1 MCDIRDDFKG
11 RLGSYYMNRQMVITE
26 DIGHVRVVTMN
37 RPEKKNA
44 FNNAMYRGMADA
56 LAAAQEDAAIRV
68 VVITGAGGAFCAGQ
82 DISELSATDSEH
94 AFPDFLRVLI
104 DFDKPI
110 VTAVNGLGIGIG
122 LTMLL
127 HTDINYIARGARFR
141 LPFVTLG
148 VVPEAASSYLLPVII
163 GHQKAAEILFTARWI
178 SAEESVGLGLTFAM
192 IEPDDLLPT
201 ALAKATE
208 IAAMPPASLRATK
221 RLTKVW
227 KKQAIAEARSR
238 EDQGFQERLG
248 TPENLEAITAFFE
261 KRPADFSKLGEG

>member
-1 MCDIRDDFKG
+1 MNQQ
-11 RLGSYYMNRQMVITE
+11 LVLAENRQY
-26 DIGHVRVVTMN
+26 VRVLTMN

-44 FNNAMYRGMADA
+44 FNNPMYRAMADA
-56 LAAAQEDAAIRV
+56 LAAAQADAQARV
-68 VVITGAGGAFCAGQ
+68 VLITGAGSAFCAGQ
-82 DISELSATDSEH
+82 DISELSAADSGH
-94 AFPDFLRVLI
+94 AFPDFMKVLI

-110 VTAVNGLGIGIG
+110 VTAVNGLGIGLG

-127 HTDINYIARGARFR
+127 HTDINYIACGARFR

-148 VVPEAASSYLLPVII
+148 VVPEAASSYLLPIVI

-178 SAEESVGLGLTFAM
+178 SAEESVELGLTFAM
-192 IEPDDLLPT
+192 LAPEDLLDT

-208 IAAMPPASLRATK
+208 IAAMPPESLRATK
-221 RLTKVW
+221 RLTRIW

-248 TPENLEAITAFFE
+248 TPENLEAISAFFE
-261 KRPADFSKLGEG
+261 KRPADFSRIGGE

>member
-1 MCDIRDDFKG
+1 
-11 RLGSYYMNRQMVITE
+11 
-26 DIGHVRVVTMN
+26 
-37 RPEKKNA
+37 
-44 FNNAMYRGMADA
+44 MYRAMADA
-56 LAAAQEDAAIRV
+56 LATAQEDAAVRV
-68 VVITGAGGAFCAGQ
+68 LLLTGAGSAFCAGQ
-82 DISELSATDSEH
+82 DIAELSAESGSEH
-94 AFPDFLRVLI
+94 AFPDFMRVLI

-110 VTAVNGLGIGIG
+110 VTAVNGLGIGLG

-148 VVPEAASSYLLPVII
+148 VVPEAASSYLLPVVV

-178 SAEESVGLGLTFAM
+178 SAEESVELGLTFAM
-192 IEPDDLLPT
+192 LEPEDLLAT

-221 RLTKVW
+221 RLTRIW
-227 KKQAIAEARSR
+227 KMQAIAEARSR

-248 TPENLEAITAFFE
+248 TPENLEAISAFFQ
-261 KRPADFSKLGEG
+261 KRPADFSKLGNE

>member
-1 MCDIRDDFKG
+1 M
-11 RLGSYYMNRQMVITE
+11 SEQMVVTE
-26 DIGHVRVVTMN
+26 DVGHVRVVKMN

-44 FNNAMYRGMADA
+44 FNNTMYRAMADA
-56 LAAAQEDAAIRV
+56 LAAAQEDTKVRV
-68 VVITGAGGAFCAGQ
+68 VLITGAGSAFCAGQ
-82 DISELSATDSEH
+82 DISELSGADAEH
-94 AFPDFLRVLI
+94 AFPDFMRVLI

-110 VTAVNGLGIGIG
+110 VTAVNGLGIGLG

-148 VVPEAASSYLLPVII
+148 VVPEAASSYLLPVVV

-178 SAEESVGLGLTFAM
+178 SAEESVELGLTFALL
-192 IEPDDLLPT
+192 EPQDLLTT

-208 IAAMPPASLRATK
+208 IAAKPPKSLRATK

-227 KKQAIAEARSR
+227 KMQAIAEARSR
-238 EDQGFQERLG
+238 EDRGFQERLG
-248 TPENLEAITAFFE
+248 TPENLEAIRAFFE
-261 KRPADFSKLGEG
+261 KRPPDFSKLGDE